1 MAAPPP
7 PYPPQNPY
15 PQMPPPYQPQR
26 RKSRV
31 WLWVLGILGALF
43 LIFVL
48 LVGAG
53 AYFIK
58 QKMHQAGVTTEM
70 MRRNPALAGAKIAAA
85 MNPNIEILSVDED
98 RQTLTY
104 RDKKTGKVS
113 VVTFQNAKNGHWTA
127 TEEEKKP

>member
-7 PYPPQNPY
+7 PYPQN
-15 PQMPPPYQPQR
+15 PQMPPPYPPQR

-31 WLWVLGILGALF
+31 WLWVLGILGTIF

-53 AYFIK
+53 AYFIR

-70 MRRNPALAGAKIAAA
+70 MRRNPALASAKIAAA
-85 MNPNIEILSVDED
+85 MNPNIEIVSVDED
-98 RQTLTY
+98 QQTLTF
-104 RDKKTGKVS
+104 RDKRTGKVS
-113 VVTFQNAKNGHWTA
+113 VVTFQNAKNGRWTA

>member
-7 PYPPQNPY
+7 PYPQN
-15 PQMPPPYQPQR
+15 PQMPPPYPPQR

-31 WLWVLGILGALF
+31 WLWVLGILGTIF

-53 AYFIK
+53 AYFIR

-70 MRRNPALAGAKIAAA
+70 MRRNPALASAKIAAA
-85 MNPNIEILSVDED
+85 MNPNIEIVSVDED
-98 RQTLTY
+98 QQTLTF
-104 RDKKTGKVS
+104 RAAA
-113 VVTFQNAKNGHWTA
+113 FA
-127 TEEEKKP
+127 